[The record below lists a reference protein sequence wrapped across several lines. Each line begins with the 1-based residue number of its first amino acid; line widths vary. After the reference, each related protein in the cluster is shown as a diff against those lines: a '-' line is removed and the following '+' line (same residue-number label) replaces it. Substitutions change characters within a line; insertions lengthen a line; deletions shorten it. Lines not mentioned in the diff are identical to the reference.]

1 MFIVVLEYSWG
12 FDYRYTLYSCR
23 LSFRKVAKKLRLHVA
38 STTLAEKSFYIRST
52 GGYRT
57 LPQWPT
63 HELEFTFVERTGI
76 IGQLRNCESIAYTE
90 LATDDKTQEVDINLF
105 YSRISRDALMGGYQP
120 HPGRVMENQ
129 AP

>member
-1 MFIVVLEYSWG
+1 
-12 FDYRYTLYSCR
+12 
-23 LSFRKVAKKLRLHVA
+23 
-38 STTLAEKSFYIRST
+38 
-52 GGYRT
+52 
-57 LPQWPT
+57 
-63 HELEFTFVERTGI
+63 
-76 IGQLRNCESIAYTE
+76 LRNCESIAYTE